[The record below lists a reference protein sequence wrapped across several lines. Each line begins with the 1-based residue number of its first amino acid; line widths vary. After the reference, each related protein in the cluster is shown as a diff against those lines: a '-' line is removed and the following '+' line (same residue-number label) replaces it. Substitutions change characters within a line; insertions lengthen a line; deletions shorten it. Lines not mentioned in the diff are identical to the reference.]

1 MTMQYDV
8 LSAHVEATGTMVSGR
23 VRVKGYQ
30 CLSGGTAGD
39 IIFRDGGAS
48 GTIRLQFNIPANT
61 NNPFS
66 NLIPGEGILFS
77 TDVHVTLPTA
87 AKVTVLLLIYWSSVP
102 FIEESEP
109 RKLHGFIRRG
119 QSTAASECRHDDR
132 KNEKCECGSGYDS
145 SNDNCRERSLH
156 LTTCSV

>member
-8 LSAHVEATGTMVSGR
+8 KAVHAEATGTLVSGR
-23 VRVKGYQ
+23 IRVKGYQ
-30 CLSGGTAGD
+30 CLAGGTAGD

-66 NLIPGEGILFS
+66 NLIPGEGILFY

-87 AKVTVLLLIYWSSVP
+87 AKVTVFY
-102 FIEESEP
+102 
-109 RKLHGFIRRG
+109 G
-119 QSTAASECRHDDR
+119 
-132 KNEKCECGSGYDS
+132 
-145 SNDNCRERSLH
+145 
-156 LTTCSV
+156 